1 MAAPI
6 LSYEFKSL
14 LNKIKEETVKE
25 FPIQVISVNY
35 LVYAILNMRSHEVTT
50 WLSSNMISST
60 IEELREITINKM
72 NADSSI
78 SIQVMPDSVKFS
90 KEYDNIAERVSNDG
104 EYIVTSSAMFVD
116 IVNNDND
123 YKRFF
128 AKNGFTPEMVANGI
142 MNKQNSG
149 GDIVNFVSDEQKPV
163 EEKKKKK
170 VRTKKVTQKDIEEGE
185 KLFKNGVRLIPEEN
199 NIVETSSVNMV
210 REAGKGMYDEY
221 VGFDK
226 IIDSIF
232 DILGK
237 CEKNTV
243 ALVGDRGVGKSALIK
258 NLAQRLYAQDCP
270 KQFKDLYLVR
280 FDDHISTVI
289 INEMNKAHKY
299 ICCIEDIE
307 KMFLSKDVE
316 QQNMAVLTELMKAK
330 NVCTIFTA
338 NDTAYVKNIESKPE
352 FSRFIQ
358 KITLEEL
365 SDDDM
370 FTAVRNSS
378 KRFSEYHSVNISDD
392 CIRTSIRLAR
402 NHISSEKLPSSAL
415 DLLDASCAYTRI
427 HQQEPSDVLLLKKKL
442 NEIAVKK
449 SKISGSSDAEAF
461 DEKDRLIREEIDLKK
476 KLASVENKH
485 EEEMVDLTEADIRQA
500 LSIKTNIP
508 MSELD
513 TDEKTK
519 LKSLK
524 DNLMSVVIGQDDT
537 VEAVCKAVKRQRVG
551 LSNPDKPCVM
561 MFVGTTGTGKSFMA
575 KRLAYEMFGDEKN
588 MVRLDMSEYSD
599 KTSVTKLYGS
609 APGYVGYEEGGILT
623 EAIKKNNRCVLLLDE
638 IEKANDEVF
647 NVFLQ
652 VFDDGRLTDNKGNVV
667 DFKNVI
673 IIMTSN
679 VGAKDVTEKI
689 SRIGFGHHDEEI
701 EDKEIILKSIKKQFK
716 PEFINRIDN
725 ICYFNK
731 LSDDSL
737 KQIVKNEVKKVR
749 KKVQDIG
756 YDLADDILNGQLI
769 ENIFVK
775 IKEEAEYGARPIL
788 REIQFQLED
797 RLTDY
802 IIDNSVE
809 KGFVFT
815 YDNIKQ

>member
-14 LNKIKEETVKE
+14 LNKIKQETVKE

-35 LVYAILNMRSHEVTT
+35 LVYTILGMRSHEITN

-60 IEELREITINKM
+60 IEELRQIVVNKM
-72 NADSSI
+72 TADSSV

-90 KEYDNIAERVSNDG
+90 KQYDNIAERVSNDG
-104 EYIVTSSAMFVD
+104 EFIVSSSAMFID
-116 IVNNDND
+116 IVRNDND
-123 YKRFF
+123 YKKFF
-128 AKNGFTPEMVANGI
+128 AKNGFTPDMIADALSNRQG
-142 MNKQNSG
+142 G
-149 GDIVNFVSDEQKPV
+149 GDVVKFESEEDGHV

-170 VRTKKVTQKDIEEGE
+170 PKAKKLTQKEIEDGE
-185 KLFKNGVRLIPEEN
+185 KLFKNGVRLIPEDN
-199 NIVETSSVNMV
+199 NIVESSSVNMV
-210 REAGKGMYDEY
+210 REAGNGMYEEY
-221 VGFDK
+221 VGLDQT
-226 IIDSIF
+226 IDSVF

-237 CEKNTV
+237 CDKNTV
-243 ALVGDRGVGKSALIK
+243 AIVGDRGVGKTSLLK
-258 NLAQRLYAQDCP
+258 NLAQRLYSQNCP
-270 KQFKDLYLVR
+270 KQFKDMYLVR
-280 FDDHISTVI
+280 FDDHISSVI
-289 INEMNKAHKY
+289 INEMNKSRKY
-299 ICCIEDIE
+299 ICCIEDFE
-307 KMFLSKDVE
+307 KMFLMKEYE
-316 QQNMAVLTELMKAK
+316 QQNMAVLKELMNAK

-338 NDTAYVKNIESKPE
+338 NDTAYAKNIESKPE
-352 FSRFIQ
+352 FARYIE
-358 KITLEEL
+358 KIALGEL
-365 SDDDM
+365 SEEDM
-370 FTAVRNSS
+370 FTAVKNGTR
-378 KRFSEYHSVNISDD
+378 RLSEYHSVNVGDD
-392 CIRTSIRLAR
+392 CIKTSIRLAKT
-402 NHISSEKLPSSAL
+402 HISSEKLPSSAL
-415 DLLDASCAYTRI
+415 DLIDAACAYTRM
-427 HQQEPSDVLLLKKKL
+427 HQQEPDEIVDMRRKL
-442 NEIAVKK
+442 NDIAVKK
-449 SKISGSSDAEAF
+449 SNISNSSDAEAF
-461 DEKDRLIREEIDLKK
+461 DEKDRLIREEIDLKR
-476 KLASVENKH
+476 KLTALENKH
-485 EEEMVDLTEADIRQA
+485 DEEFVDLTDGDIRQA

-537 VEAVCKAVKRQRVG
+537 VEAVCRAVKRQRVG

-652 VFDDGRLTDNKGNVV
+652 VFDDGRLTDNKGNIV

-679 VGAKDVTEKI
+679 VGARDVTEKVAK
-689 SRIGFGHHDEEI
+689 IGFGHHDEEAD
-701 EDKEIILKSIKKQFK
+701 DKEIILKSIKKQFK

-725 ICYFNK
+725 ICYFDK

-749 KKVQDIG
+749 KKVQNIG
-756 YDLADDILNGQLI
+756 YDLADDILDGQLI

-815 YDNIKQ
+815 YENIKQ

>member
-1 MAAPI
+1 MASPI

-14 LNKIKEETVKE
+14 LNKIKQETVKE

-35 LVYAILNMRSHEVTT
+35 LVYTILNMRSHEVTA

-90 KEYDNIAERVSNDG
+90 KDYDSIAERVSNEG

-116 IVNNDND
+116 IVNNDSD

-142 MNKQNSG
+142 MNKHNGG
-149 GDIVNFVSDEQKPV
+149 GDIVNFVSDEQKPA

-170 VRTKKVTQKDIEEGE
+170 VKAKKVAQKDAEDGE

-199 NIVETSSVNMV
+199 NIIEASSVNMV

-226 IIDSIF
+226 IIDSVF

-237 CEKNTV
+237 CDKNTV
-243 ALVGDRGVGKSALIK
+243 AVVGDRGVGKSALIK
-258 NLAQRLYAQDCP
+258 NLAQRLYAQECP
-270 KQFKDLYLVR
+270 KQFKDSYLVR
-280 FDDHISTVI
+280 FDDQISTII
-289 INEMNKAHKY
+289 INEMNKSHKY
-299 ICCIEDIE
+299 ICCIEDID
-307 KMFLSKDVE
+307 KMFQMKDAE
-316 QQNMAVLTELMKAK
+316 QQIMAVLTELIKAK

-338 NDTAYVKNIESKPE
+338 NETAYVKNIESKPE

-365 SDDDM
+365 SNEDM
-370 FTAVRNSS
+370 FTAVRNGS
-378 KRFSEYHSVNISDD
+378 KRFSEYHSVSISDD

-402 NHISSEKLPSSAL
+402 NHISSERLPSSAL

-427 HQQEPSDVLLLKKKL
+427 HQQEPHNIVELRRKL
-442 NEIAVKK
+442 DDIAVKK
-449 SKISGSSDAEAF
+449 SSISNSSDAEAF
-461 DEKDRLIREEIDLKK
+461 DEKDRLIREEIEIKR
-476 KLASVENKH
+476 KLTALEKQRD
-485 EEEMVDLTEADIRQA
+485 EEFVNLTDNGIRQA

-513 TDEKTK
+513 TDEKSK

-537 VEAVCKAVKRQRVG
+537 VEAVCRAVKRQRVG

-561 MFVGTTGTGKSFMA
+561 LFVGTTGTGKSFMA

-652 VFDDGRLTDNKGNVV
+652 VFDDGRLTDNKGNMV

-679 VGAKDVTEKI
+679 VGARDVTEKV
-689 SRIGFGHHDEEI
+689 SKIGFGHHDEEAD
-701 EDKEIILKSIKKQFK
+701 DKEIILKSIKKQFK

-731 LSDDSL
+731 LSDNSL

-749 KKVQDIG
+749 KKVQNIG
-756 YDLADDILNGQLI
+756 YDLADDILDGQLI

-815 YDNIKQ
+815 YENIKQ

>member
-14 LNKIKEETVKE
+14 LNKIKQETVRE

-35 LVYAILNMRSHEVTT
+35 LMYAILNTRSHEVTS

-60 IEELREITINKM
+60 IEELRQIVINKM
-72 NADSSI
+72 TVDSSM
-78 SIQVMPDSVKFS
+78 SVQVMPDSVKFS

-104 EYIVTSSAMFVD
+104 EFIVSSSAMFVD
-116 IVNNDND
+116 IVRNDND
-123 YKRFF
+123 YKKFF
-128 AKNGFTPEMVANGI
+128 AKNGFTPDMIADG
-142 MNKQNSG
+142 MASKQGG
-149 GDIVNFVSDEQKPV
+149 GDIVKFESEGDGHP

-170 VRTKKVTQKDIEEGE
+170 PKAKKLTQKEVENGE
-185 KLFKNGVRLIPEEN
+185 KQFKNGVRLIPEDN
-199 NIVETSSVNMV
+199 NIVESSSVNMV
-210 REAGKGMYDEY
+210 REAGNGMYGEY
-221 VGFDK
+221 VGLDQT
-226 IIDSIF
+226 IDSVF

-237 CEKNTV
+237 CDKNTV
-243 ALVGDRGVGKSALIK
+243 AIVGDRGVGKTSLLR
-258 NLAQRLYAQDCP
+258 NLAQRLYDQNCP
-270 KQFKDLYLVR
+270 KQFKEMYLVR
-280 FDDHISTVI
+280 FDDHISSVI
-289 INEMNKAHKY
+289 INEMNKSRKY
-299 ICCIEDIE
+299 ICCIEDFE
-307 KMFLSKDVE
+307 KMFLVKDYE
-316 QQNMAVLTELMKAK
+316 QQNMAVLKELMNAK

-338 NDTAYVKNIESKPE
+338 NDTAYAKNIESKPE
-352 FSRFIQ
+352 FSRYIE
-358 KITLEEL
+358 KITLGEL
-365 SDDDM
+365 SEEDM
-370 FTAVRNSS
+370 FTAVKNGTR
-378 KRFSEYHSVNISDD
+378 RLSEYHSVNVGDD
-392 CIRTSIRLAR
+392 CIKTSIRLAKT
-402 NHISSEKLPSSAL
+402 HISSEKLPSSAL
-415 DLLDASCAYTRI
+415 DLIDAACAYTRI
-427 HQQEPSDVLLLKKKL
+427 HQQEPDEITDMRRELNDIALKK
-442 NEIAVKK
+442 
-449 SKISGSSDAEAF
+449 SRISNSSDAEAF
-461 DEKDRLIREEIDLKK
+461 DEKDRLIREEIELKR
-476 KLASVENKH
+476 KLTALENKH
-485 EEEMVDLTEADIRQA
+485 DEEFVNLTEGDIRQA
-500 LSIKTNIP
+500 LSVKTNIP

-524 DNLMSVVIGQDDT
+524 YNLMSVVIGQDDT
-537 VEAVCKAVKRQRVG
+537 VEAVCRAVKRQRVG

-652 VFDDGRLTDNKGNVV
+652 VFDDGRLTDNKGNIV

-679 VGAKDVTEKI
+679 VGARDVTEKV
-689 SRIGFGHHDEEI
+689 SKIGFGHHDEEAD
-701 EDKEIILKSIKKQFK
+701 DKEIILKSIKKQFK

-731 LSDDSL
+731 LSDNSL

-749 KKVQDIG
+749 KKVQNIG
-756 YDLADDILNGQLI
+756 YDLADDILDGQLI

-815 YDNIKQ
+815 YENIKQ